1 MKDIFDLLLRRM
13 GSHAAAARALGYTGR
28 QYRNIRKKVED
39 GGKLHPRVETFILVK
54 SQLIQGNSI
63 DLQSP
68 SLAARGDAALTR
80 GVRS

>member
-13 GSHAAAARALGYTGR
+13 GSHVAAARALGYTGK

-63 DLQSP
+63 DFLPPRWLSSGTLP
-68 SLAARGDAALTR
+68 RLVG
-80 GVRS
+80 

>member
-1 MKDIFDLLLRRM
+1 MKDLFDLLLCRM
-13 GSHAAAARALGYTGR
+13 GSHAAVARALGYTGR

-39 GGKLHPRVETFILVK
+39 GERLHPRVETFILVK

-63 DLQSP
+63 DLP
-68 SLAARGDAALTR
+68 APALAVLGDVAPAH

>member
-28 QYRNIRKKVED
+28 QYRNIRKKVEE

-63 DLQSP
+63 DLQIP